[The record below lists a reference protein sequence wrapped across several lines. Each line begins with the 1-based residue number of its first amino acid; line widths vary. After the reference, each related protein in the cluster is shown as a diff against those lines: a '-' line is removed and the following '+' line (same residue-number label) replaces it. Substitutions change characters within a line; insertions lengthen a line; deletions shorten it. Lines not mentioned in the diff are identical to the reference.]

1 MLFLT
6 LKTMDVVI
14 PKYSMIKSV
23 IESRLERE
31 YAVGDQL
38 PTEDALCKEFGV
50 SVITIRTALSL
61 LADEGII
68 SRHRGRGTF
77 YRGPR
82 VKRTDAKPSQLL
94 QSLLRDQPKGFA
106 QVEFAGYAPATP
118 HVADILGVPVG
129 AQVVAIDRVG
139 FSDGEPVIFIS
150 AYLPRQVGDIV
161 LKNIALLER
170 FTLGEVVKEVAGI
183 EIANVV
189 QTIAATLADPRFA
202 PMLGIPVGAPV
213 LEGDRTYVDAAGRPV
228 ILSLAFYPANRT
240 RFVVNLS
247 GISAAD

>member
-1 MLFLT
+1 
-6 LKTMDVVI
+6 MDVVI
-14 PKYSMIKSV
+14 PKYSMIKAV
-23 IESRLERE
+23 IEQRLERE

-38 PTEDALCKEFGV
+38 PTDDEFCKEFNV

-82 VKRTDAKPSQLL
+82 VQRTDAKPSQLL

-106 QVEFAGYAPATP
+106 RVAFAGLAPATP
-118 HVADILGVPVG
+118 RVAQTLGVPTG
-129 AQVVAIDRVG
+129 APVVAIDRVG
-139 FSDGEPVIFIS
+139 FSDEAPVIFIS
-150 AYLPRQVGDIV
+150 AYLPREVGDIV
-161 LKNIALLER
+161 LENIALLER
-170 FTLGEVVKEVAGI
+170 RTLGEVVKEVAGI

-202 PMLGIPVGAPV
+202 PHLGIAVGAPV
-213 LEGDRTYVDAAGRPV
+213 LEGDRTYMDASGRPV